1 VRRRVE
7 EVFRGREMDKCR
19 LEGRNMGGDMG
30 GDMGR
35 WERVEG
41 VMR

>member
-19 LEGRNMGGDMG
+19 LEGR
-30 GDMGR
+30 DMGR
-35 WERVEG
+35 EGVEMVEG
-41 VMR
+41 VTR